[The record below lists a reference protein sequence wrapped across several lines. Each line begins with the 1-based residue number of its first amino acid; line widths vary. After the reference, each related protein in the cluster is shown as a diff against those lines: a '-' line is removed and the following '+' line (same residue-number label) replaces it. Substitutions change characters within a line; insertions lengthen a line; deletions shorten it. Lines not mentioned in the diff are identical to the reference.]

1 MPSLRRL
8 LPLSLSLLLAV
19 SASTP
24 ASAATSR
31 ATLFFVDGPLVDL
44 ADEGLPF
51 RFTVAFPAT
60 LDPLTRALR
69 ASEARW
75 TLGSGYA
82 VVYDNFDTGTNTVR
96 ERGRDGLLFNAGRQ
110 TLWNVPVPLPAGA
123 LRLDLEAGLNYSA
136 RSLPA
141 NGTHLSFSLFAGLE
155 WSSAPGDPREWIA
168 GLRWF
173 HLSHGGLFGQNGGY
187 DGILFRVGRRWTF

>member
-1 MPSLRRL
+1 MPRCRR
-8 LPLSLSLLLAV
+8 LPLSLSLLLSF
-19 SASTP
+19 SAAA
-24 ASAATSR
+24 ASAAPAR
-31 ATLFFVDGPLVDL
+31 APLFFVDGPLVDL

-60 LDPLTRALR
+60 LDPITRALR
-69 ASEARW
+69 ATEARW

-96 ERGRDGLLFNAGRQ
+96 ERGRDGLLLNLGRQ
-110 TLWNVPVPLPAGA
+110 TLWPLPVPLPAGA
-123 LRLDLEAGLNYSA
+123 LRLDLEAGLNYTA

-141 NGTHLSFSLFAGLE
+141 NGTHLSFSLFAGFE
-155 WSSAPGDPREWIA
+155 WSSAPGDSREWIA
-168 GLRWF
+168 GVRWF

-187 DGILFRVGRRWTF
+187 DGLLFRVGRRWTF